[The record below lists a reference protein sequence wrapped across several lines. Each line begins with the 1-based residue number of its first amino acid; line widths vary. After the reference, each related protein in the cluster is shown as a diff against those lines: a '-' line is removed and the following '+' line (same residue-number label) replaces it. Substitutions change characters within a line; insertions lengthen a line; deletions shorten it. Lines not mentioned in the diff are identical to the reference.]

1 MRYRNRSMTM
11 GPSVAVA
18 LILLFCLMGCDR
30 AARTAATPA
39 TEWSTEEM
47 VIHQLR
53 ELLRYEELEHRQ
65 RLDEL
70 EALSLPRAGASFS
83 ES

>member
-1 MRYRNRSMTM
+1 MNKRQNL
-11 GPSVAVA
+11 GVF
-18 LILLFCLMGCDR
+18 LILLVCLMGCDR
-30 AARTAATPA
+30 STGTASTPA

-47 VIHQLR
+47 VIHQLH

-65 RLDEL
+65 RLDEQD
-70 EALSLPRAGASFS
+70 ALLLPGAGVTRS

>member
-1 MRYRNRSMTM
+1 
-11 GPSVAVA
+11 
-18 LILLFCLMGCDR
+18 MGCDR
-30 AARTAATPA
+30 ATTTAATPV

-47 VIHQLR
+47 VIHQLH

-70 EALSLPRAGASFS
+70 DALSLPRAGTTLS